1 MVNSTEN
8 KENIDTSVKSLPNAP
23 EQLNFN
29 SSENSKNSMI
39 QNQNQKIQNQNQQQ
53 NDKFCSA
60 DHAINSAGS
69 GSNSSSLQNQNQKKT
84 KTNDNN
90 NNNIEKHWF
99 GLMI

>member
-39 QNQNQKIQNQNQQQ
+39 QNQNQKIQNQQQ

-90 NNNIEKHWF
+90 IEKHWF

>member
-39 QNQNQKIQNQNQQQ
+39 QNQNQKIQNQQQ

-84 KTNDNN
+84 KTNE
-90 NNNIEKHWF
+90 NNIEKHWF